1 MRQSPRV
8 SILQALGE
16 PTMPGKAAK
25 VIVTERQLAAL
36 QKMAGSS
43 TWQQGVAQRARMIV
57 LAFAG
62 QTNETIAQIVRCER
76 HMVGVWRR
84 RWVRAFQRLV
94 LVECGEKSSALPRAI
109 AQLLSDSPRRGWAG
123 KFSAEQ
129 VAQIIAVACEPPEKC
144 GRPVTH
150 WTPRELA
157 DEVKKRSI
165 VSSISARQVGRF
177 LKEGRAATASK
188 PVLAERGAQRQGS
201 VSASGRSGVP
211 MLS

>member
-1 MRQSPRV
+1 
-8 SILQALGE
+8 
-16 PTMPGKAAK
+16 MPGKAAK
-25 VIVTERQLAAL
+25 VIVTERQLATL
-36 QKMAGSS
+36 KTMIGSS
-43 TWQQGVAQRARMIV
+43 TCPQGVAQRARMIV

-62 QTNETIAQIVRCER
+62 ETNESIASTVKCGR

-84 RWVRAFQRLV
+84 RWVRGFQRLV
-94 LVECGEKSSALPRAI
+94 LVECGERSSALPRAI
-109 AQLLSDSPRRGWAG
+109 ERFLSDSPRRGWAG

-165 VSSISARQVGRF
+165 VPSISARQVGRF
-177 LKEGRAATASK
+177 LKDSRSQAASK
-188 PVLAERGAQRQGS
+188 PLLAERRAERQGS
-201 VSASGRSGVP
+201 VSAPS
-211 MLS
+211 

>member
-1 MRQSPRV
+1 
-8 SILQALGE
+8 
-16 PTMPGKAAK
+16 MPGKAAK
-25 VIVTERQLAAL
+25 VIVTERQLTTL
-36 QKMAGSS
+36 KTMIGSS
-43 TWQQGVAQRARMIV
+43 TCPQGVAQRARMIV

-62 QTNETIAQIVRCER
+62 QTNEAIARTIQCER

-84 RWVRAFQRLV
+84 RWVRGFQRLV
-94 LVECGEKSSALPRAI
+94 LVECGESSSALPRAI
-109 AQLLSDSPRRGWAG
+109 ERFLSDSPRRGWAG

-129 VAQIIAVACEPPEKC
+129 VAQILAVACEPPEKC

-165 VSSISARQVGRF
+165 VPAISARQVGRF
-177 LKEGRAATASK
+177 LKDGGAQAASK
-188 PVLAERGAQRQGS
+188 PVLAERGAERQGG
-201 VSASGRSGVP
+201 VSAPSRGGLS

>member
-1 MRQSPRV
+1 
-8 SILQALGE
+8 
-16 PTMPGKAAK
+16 MPGKAAK
-25 VIVTERQLAAL
+25 VIVTERQFAAL

-43 TWQQGVAQRARMIV
+43 TCPQGVAQRARMIV

-62 QTNETIAQIVRCER
+62 QTNESIAQVVRCER
-76 HMVGVWRR
+76 HIVGVWRR
-84 RWVRAFQRLV
+84 RWVRAFPRLV
-94 LVECGEKSSALPRAI
+94 LVECGEKSSALPQAI
-109 AQLLSDSPRRGWAG
+109 ECVLGDSPRRGWVG

-165 VSSISARQVGRF
+165 VESISARQVGRF
-177 LKEGRAATASK
+177 LKGSRPQTASK
-188 PVLAERGAQRQGS
+188 PLLAEREAQRPGS
-201 VSASGRSGVP
+201 VSAASRGRVP

>member
-1 MRQSPRV
+1 
-8 SILQALGE
+8 
-16 PTMPGKAAK
+16 MPGKAAK
-25 VIVTERQLAAL
+25 VIVTERQLAVL
-36 QKMAGSS
+36 QKMAAAS
-43 TWQQGVAQRARMIV
+43 TCRQGVAQRARMII

-62 QTNETIAQIVRCER
+62 QTNETIAQMIQCER
-76 HMVGVWRR
+76 RMVGVWRR

-94 LVECGEKSSALPRAI
+94 LVECGERSSALPQSIQR
-109 AQLLSDSPRRGWAG
+109 LLGDSPRRGWAG

-165 VSSISARQVGRF
+165 VPSIPARQVGRF
-177 LKEGRAATASK
+177 LKGGRSPTASK
-188 PVLAERGAQRQGS
+188 PILAERRTQRQGG
-201 VSASGRSGVP
+201 VSASGGSGVS

>member
-1 MRQSPRV
+1 MKSDELRQSPKFPV
-8 SILQALGE
+8 LTGQELGE

-25 VIVTERQLAAL
+25 VVVTERQLATL
-36 QKMAGSS
+36 KTMICSS
-43 TWQQGVAQRARMIV
+43 TCPQGVAQRARMIV
-57 LAFAG
+57 LAFEG
-62 QTNETIAQIVRCER
+62 QANESIAQRIRCER

-94 LVECGEKSSALPRAI
+94 LVECGEKYSALPRAI
-109 AQLLSDSPRRGWAG
+109 ERLLSDSPRRGWAG

-157 DEVKKRSI
+157 DEVKKRGI
-165 VSSISARQVGRF
+165 VEAISARQVGRF
-177 LKEGRAATASK
+177 LKGCRSQATSQ
-188 PVLAERGAQRQGS
+188 PLLAQR
-201 VSASGRSGVP
+201 
-211 MLS
+211 

>member
-1 MRQSPRV
+1 
-8 SILQALGE
+8 
-16 PTMPGKAAK
+16 MPGKAAK
-25 VIVTERQLAAL
+25 VIVTERQLATL
-36 QKMAGSS
+36 KTMIGSS
-43 TWQQGVAQRARMIV
+43 TCPQGVAQRARMIV

-62 QTNETIAQIVRCER
+62 QTNEAIALAIQCER

-84 RWVRAFQRLV
+84 RWVRGFQRLV
-94 LVECGEKSSALPRAI
+94 LVECGEKSSALPQAI
-109 AQLLSDSPRRGWAG
+109 EQFLSDSPRRGCAG

-129 VAQIIAVACEPPEKC
+129 VTQILAVACEPPEKC

-165 VSSISARQVGRF
+165 VPSISARQVGRF
-177 LKEGRAATASK
+177 LKGGRSPTASK
-188 PVLAERGAQRQGS
+188 PVLAECGAQGQGG
-201 VSASGRSGVP
+201 VSASGRGGVP

>member
-1 MRQSPRV
+1 MKWGGLRQSPRV

-129 VAQIIAVACEPPEKC
+129 VTQIIAIACEPPEEC

-157 DEVKKRSI
+157 DEVKKRGI
-165 VSSISARQVGRF
+165 VTSISARQVGRF
-177 LKEGRAATASK
+177 LKDGRSQAAPQS
-188 PVLAERGAQRQGS
+188 LLAQRKAQGPGG
-201 VSASGRSGVP
+201 VSASSRGG
-211 MLS
+211 